1 MTRNFDILIEVTQN
15 TGARQWHKE
24 FGPCLR
30 HMTEYATRTRKPL
43 DKIFLILVVKKIHAD
58 TYNSLRQKITEGLNV
73 LPLTFKNIETITE
86 VCHMT
91 IGIRHV
97 DIKNL
102 FDRLARK
109 IEDISNLKAY
119 QKTSDQIICD
129 WRKEY
134 LSQNK
139 LLFIAIKGYKLLK
152 SKKDGT
158 ALLASY
164 IASELYTQKDVK
176 AYFNI
181 IGQPPN
187 RTDVRNGLLNFGFAY
202 ESGVHTG
209 DPFLSIANKN
219 EIEPILKEIMKHL
232 NEI

>member
-1 MTRNFDILIEVTQN
+1 MI
-15 TGARQWHKE
+15 G
-24 FGPCLR
+24 G
-30 HMTEYATRTRKPL
+30 
-43 DKIFLILVVKKIHAD
+43 
-58 TYNSLRQKITEGLNV
+58 
-73 LPLTFKNIETITE
+73 KNISP
-86 VCHMT
+86 
-91 IGIRHV
+91 
-97 DIKNL
+97 
-102 FDRLARK
+102 K
-109 IEDISNLKAY
+109 INCSLLLSKV
-119 QKTSDQIICD
+119 TS
-129 WRKEY
+129 Y
-134 LSQNK
+134 LS
-139 LLFIAIKGYKLLK
+139 LK
-152 SKKDGT
+152 KM
-158 ALLASY
+158 ALPYFGASY